1 MIYRICR
8 KCMTNYTRKLCYRK
22 DDRAMP
28 KKISGLSDYAHGHF
42 SRNFSWPSVSFVP
55 IDPVNMRT
63 KFEVR
68 SFFPSS
74 DNRGAKKTGSPCHS
88 VDTPTL
94 SSPKL
99 VNGFLFGWILFMH
112 LLNLKSDRLALP
124 VSELIWAS
132 QKTWGSSWLCPH
144 SIAYSL
150 PYHTRAIGF
159 PSIFDWS

>member
-1 MIYRICR
+1 
-8 KCMTNYTRKLCYRK
+8 
-22 DDRAMP
+22 MP
-28 KKISGLSDYAHGHF
+28 QKIFDFSGLSDYAHGHF
-42 SRNFSWPSVSFVP
+42 SRNFSWPFVCVVP

-74 DNRGAKKTGSPCHS
+74 DNRGAEKLGSPCHS
-88 VDTPTL
+88 VDTSTL

-112 LLNLKSDRLALP
+112 LLNLKSVRLALP
-124 VSELIWAS
+124 VSELIWGS

-144 SIAYSL
+144 CLFPPNRICL
-150 PYHTRAIGF
+150 QPTIPYMH
-159 PSIFDWS
+159 